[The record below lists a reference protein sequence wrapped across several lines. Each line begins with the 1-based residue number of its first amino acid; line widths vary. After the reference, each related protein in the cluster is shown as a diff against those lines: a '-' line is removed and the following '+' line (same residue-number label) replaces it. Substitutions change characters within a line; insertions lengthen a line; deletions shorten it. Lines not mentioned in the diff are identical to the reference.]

1 MMVAITKKI
10 LLLTLGWLFVF
21 LGIAGLFLPLLQ
33 GILFIFIGLIVLS
46 KESKTAKDILH
57 QLKEKHPGPFQV
69 TTKLWKRLVTKLQN
83 WTARE

>member
-1 MMVAITKKI
+1 MVKITKKI
-10 LLLTLGWLFVF
+10 ILLTLGWLFVL

-57 QLKEKHPGPFQV
+57 QLKEKHPGPFEAV
-69 TTKLWKRLVTKLQN
+69 TKLRQRLGNILQN
-83 WTARE
+83 WTSRE